1 MSASSPFLLAALQ
14 EFLVFDFQFVQNLA
28 HLFVGS
34 DAGGHQRQTQAV
46 LDHAHHVQHGFHSC
60 RVTVN
65 EKQLE
70 QLGKLVVDGQGACVI
85 SGQSQTCHATEFTR
99 KGIPDYRD
107 DSHSSQSDQGNVIPS
122 SPEMTSKFSG
132 LFLMMSSIWVMFPEA
147 SLMATMLSKSR
158 ARRRVVSA
166 VMFTP
171 VRPGTL

>member
-65 EKQLE
+65 KKQLE
-70 QLGKLVVDGQGACVI
+70 QLGKLVVDGQGACVV

-107 DSHSSQSDQGNVIPS
+107 DSHSSQSDQGECDSVVTGNDIKVFRLVFDDVIHLGDV
-122 SPEMTSKFSG
+122 SG
-132 LFLMMSSIWVMFPEA
+132 SF
-147 SLMATMLSKSR
+147 LMATMLSKSR

>member
-1 MSASSPFLLAALQ
+1 MSVSSPFLLAALQ

-70 QLGKLVVDGQGACVI
+70 QLGKLVVDGQGACVV

-107 DSHSSQSDQGNVIPS
+107 DSHSSQSDQGECDSVVTGNDIKV
-122 SPEMTSKFSG
+122 
-132 LFLMMSSIWVMFPEA
+132 LMMSSIWVMFPEA